1 LLIPG
6 HRWRRRSRISTFYA
20 VPMSL
25 RSGVGPVP
33 DEQSRPSIR
42 EVDAIADRYVDECVT
57 RYPEIATFLGI
68 PDHDDSWGD
77 YSPGGLADRVA
88 HIRSTIA
95 ALHAAPPCDERE
107 NTAKEAMLE
116 RLGLEVELYD
126 AHITASRVSMIGGQA
141 QEIRSIFDLMPTDSE
156 DAWRNIAARL
166 RSVHQPLDQVR
177 ETLSAEAREG
187 NISAVRQINATIEQI
202 RSWNGDTGDDDF
214 FAGLIARAREHD
226 AELLSDLS
234 GATDKARQAFSA
246 FADWLGTSLAP
257 LAPSL
262 DAVGEERYALDSRY
276 FLGAVI
282 DLEEAYQ
289 WGFEELHRIQEV
301 QRAIARDLVAEPD
314 IKAAYAALDA
324 DPARRIEGAEAFRT
338 WMQNLA
344 DEAVANLAGKHFDI
358 PDPIKRIE
366 CCIAPTHD
374 GSIYYTDPA
383 EDFSRPGQMWWAVPE
398 GIDTFSTWKEVTT
411 VYHEGVPGHHLQVA
425 QNAYRSELLNRW
437 QRKLFFCS
445 GHGEGWALYAE
456 RLMDDLGYLEPGDR
470 MGMLDA
476 QAFRTIRVIIDIGM
490 HLQLQIPKI
499 NAWRFRPGE
508 RWTPAAGFE
517 FMKDNC
523 SADEPTLRF
532 ELNRYLGWPG
542 QAPSYKVGERIW
554 LEAREDARRRSG
566 ADFDLSKFHSDA
578 LNLGPM
584 GLDPLRAALARI

>member
-1 LLIPG
+1 
-6 HRWRRRSRISTFYA
+6 
-20 VPMSL
+20 MSL

-33 DEQSRPSIR
+33 DEQSRSSIR

-126 AHITASRVSMIGGQA
+126 AHITASRVSVIGGQA

-202 RSWNGDTGDDDF
+202 RSWTGETGDDDF
-214 FAGLIARAREHD
+214 FAGLIARASEHD
-226 AELLSDLS
+226 AQLLPDLS
-234 GATDKARQAFSA
+234 GAADEARQAFSA

-289 WGFEELHRIQEV
+289 WGFEELHRIQEA

-344 DEAVANLAGKHFDI
+344 DQAVANLAGKHFDI

-456 RLMDDLGYLEPGDR
+456 RLMDDLGYLESGDR